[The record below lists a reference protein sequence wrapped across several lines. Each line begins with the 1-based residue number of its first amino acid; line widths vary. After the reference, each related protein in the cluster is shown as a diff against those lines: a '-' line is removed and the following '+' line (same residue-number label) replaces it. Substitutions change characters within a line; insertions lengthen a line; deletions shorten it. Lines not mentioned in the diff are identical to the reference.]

1 MQVIGN
7 CHGEC
12 FFTSGKKICDIKGEG
27 GLTAFMKADTMIVDK
42 YAAFVVNSSEV
53 KKNSLTDPLCRDKKI
68 SLIGD
73 SVRSK
78 FFLKPAES
86 ALGRGEPGFLREF
99 CRFRPENSRYHLKA
113 SISPG

>member
-1 MQVIGN
+1 
-7 CHGEC
+7 
-12 FFTSGKKICDIKGEG
+12 
-27 GLTAFMKADTMIVDK
+27 MKANTMIVDK

-68 SLIGD
+68 PLIGN

-86 ALGRGEPGFLREF
+86 ALRREGNLDFYGSFVGSVLKIPGT
-99 CRFRPENSRYHLKA
+99 
-113 SISPG
+113 I

>member
-86 ALGRGEPGFLREF
+86 ALGREGNLDFYGSFVGSVLKIPGT
-99 CRFRPENSRYHLKA
+99 
-113 SISPG
+113 I

>member
-1 MQVIGN
+1 
-7 CHGEC
+7 
-12 FFTSGKKICDIKGEG
+12 
-27 GLTAFMKADTMIVDK
+27 MKANTMIVDK

-68 SLIGD
+68 PLIGN

-86 ALGRGEPGFLREF
+86 ALRREPGFLREF